1 MNILN
6 VKVGKE
12 KTNLDEA
19 TIREDGSYYYRI
31 ENVLEGYVEVELE
44 SGKSKVIIEGQTE
57 KPAKVELPENITE
70 IEIKVIAEDR
80 KHKDNKT
87 NNREKIK

>member
-1 MNILN
+1 M
-6 VKVGKE
+6 
-12 KTNLDEA
+12 
-19 TIREDGSYYYRI
+19 
-31 ENVLEGYVEVELE
+31 LEGYVEVELE